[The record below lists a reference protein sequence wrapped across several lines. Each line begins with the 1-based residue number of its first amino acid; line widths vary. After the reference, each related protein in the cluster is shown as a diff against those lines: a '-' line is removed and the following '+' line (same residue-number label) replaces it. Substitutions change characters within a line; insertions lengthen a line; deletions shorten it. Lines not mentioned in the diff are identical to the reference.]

1 MDILHKQKLYP
12 AHNGNAYTGL
22 SQQQQSGPVS
32 SVRDPAVN
40 RYPLQQNTQLH
51 NNTQKES
58 NPATHPLVTLHKSS
72 KSVLHVREN
81 SLDELD
87 ALFDPAKWSN
97 RKQNALPLAKRNLPQ
112 SFFRPPESGGTKTP
126 KLAGSSAHS
135 RQNSIDQTSLLNNS
149 SNAFNQQLL
158 QQKLSKLNSSL
169 HSRSVSEPVAVMPPY
184 LMAQQQQAFQSNQSN
199 LPMQP
204 QQIQNHTPL
213 PYGWQSARTQTGQ
226 QYFIK

>member
-1 MDILHKQKLYP
+1 MDILQKQKLYP
-12 AHNGNAYTGL
+12 AHNSNAFTGL
-22 SQQQQSGPVS
+22 SQQHS
-32 SVRDPAVN
+32 RDSAVN

-51 NNTQKES
+51 NNSQKES
-58 NPATHPLVTLHKSS
+58 NPAPHPLVTLHKSS

-126 KLAGSSAHS
+126 KLAGSTAHS
-135 RQNSIDQTSLLNNS
+135 RQNSIDQTSLLNNN

-169 HSRSVSEPVAVMPPY
+169 HSRSISEPVSVMPPY
-184 LMAQQQQAFQSNQSN
+184 LMAQQQAFQNQSN
-199 LPMQP
+199 LPIQP
-204 QQIQNHTPL
+204 QQIPNHSSL